1 MFDYKYWQKGI
12 NNEKKLRKSPKLTWG
27 KKRNSYNITRTFKT
41 RKVKTT
47 KVKWTLDINLSGRND
62 IKYTGYFPEF
72 SIQSRKLLH
81 WDFI

>member
-47 KVKWTLDINLSGRND
+47 KVK
-62 IKYTGYFPEF
+62 
-72 SIQSRKLLH
+72 
-81 WDFI
+81 